1 MEGTDSASRASTN
14 RNTPAR
20 QAISK
25 TTPGGKWDPGKETKK
40 GEGDVPLSTEV
51 KKETEK
57 Q

>member
-51 KKETEK
+51 KKKEK